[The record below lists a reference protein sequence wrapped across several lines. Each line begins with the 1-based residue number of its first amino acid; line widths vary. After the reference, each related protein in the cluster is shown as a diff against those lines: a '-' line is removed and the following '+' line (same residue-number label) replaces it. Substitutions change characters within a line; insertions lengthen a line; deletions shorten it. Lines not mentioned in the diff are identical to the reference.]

1 MTEHDADIIIVGA
14 GHNSL
19 TAALY
24 LQQAGLKV
32 LLIERSQEPGG
43 AAKSGEILEP
53 GFNHDRFATNIGLF
67 MGSRVYSDFK
77 DELHRNGFD
86 VVAGRQPFSSVFPDR
101 KCIRVYTDPEKTR
114 QEFERYSPNDGRAW
128 SGMISYFGEVAPY
141 LFPMLQMPMPSFKVA
156 KQLWKTYRKLGYN
169 EMADLVRVLIMS
181 PRSFL
186 DERFESPEAK
196 ALLSPWAF
204 HLGLSPDCA
213 GGATFSFLES
223 AADHLNGMALS
234 KGGAGKLI
242 GALVKAVTDRKGE
255 LLLGQA
261 VERILVKNGTAVGV
275 KTAEGRSFSA
285 KRGVVACVTPDQ
297 FIRLVNEKDLP
308 ESFVTKS
315 KNYKFGPGS
324 LMIHF
329 TLDQPLQWEAAEDL
343 SDSAYV
349 HIAPYMSNI
358 AATYSQVVEG
368 LLPSSPLL
376 VVAQQSR
383 IDPTRAP
390 QGKHV
395 LWVQV
400 RAFPGHPKG
409 DSLGQIKVGNWD
421 DMKQAICDRVIEKIA
436 GYAPNIKTIIRKSV
450 VYTPKDLEDE
460 NPNIVGGDMCG
471 GRHHLN
477 QNFVFRPFPGWSR
490 YRTPIK
496 GLYLTG
502 HSTWPGGGLNATS
515 GHLTAVQLLKDK

>member
-1 MTEHDADIIIVGA
+1 MTEHDADIIIIGA

-24 LQQAGLKV
+24 LQQAGMKV
-32 LLIERSQEPGG
+32 LLVERSEVPGG

-67 MGSRVYSDFK
+67 MGSRVYADFK
-77 DELHRNGFD
+77 DELQRNGFE
-86 VVAGRQPFSSVFPDR
+86 VVAGRQPFSSVFPSR

-128 SGMISYFGEVAPY
+128 SNMISYFGSVAPY

-169 EMADLVRVLIMS
+169 EMADLIRVLILS

-223 AADHLNGMALS
+223 AADHVNGMALS

-242 GALVKAVTDRKGE
+242 NAMVKAVQDRKGQF
-255 LLLGQA
+255 LLGQS
-261 VERILVKNGTAVGV
+261 VEKILVDKGRAVGV

-285 KRGVVACVTPDQ
+285 KTGVVACVTPNQ
-297 FIRLVNEKDLP
+297 FIKLVEEKELP
-308 ESFVTKS
+308 QSFVTKS
-315 KNYKFGPGS
+315 KNYQFGPGS
-324 LMIHF
+324 LMIHL

-343 SDSAYV
+343 SDSTYV
-349 HIAPYMSNI
+349 HIAPYMSDI
-358 AATYSQVVEG
+358 AATYAQITEG

-383 IDPTRAP
+383 VDPTRAP

-400 RAFPGHPKG
+400 RAFPAHPKG
-409 DSLGQIKVGNWD
+409 DSLGQIKAENWD
-421 DMKQAICDRVIEKIA
+421 DMKQPICDRIVEKIA
-436 GYAPNIKTIIRKSV
+436 GYAPNIKSIIRKST

-471 GRHHLN
+471 GRHHLD

-490 YRTPIK
+490 YKTPIR

-515 GHLTAVQLLKDK
+515 GHLAAMQLLKDK

>member
-1 MTEHDADIIIVGA
+1 
-14 GHNSL
+14 
-19 TAALY
+19 
-24 LQQAGLKV
+24 
-32 LLIERSQEPGG
+32 
-43 AAKSGEILEP
+43 
-53 GFNHDRFATNIGLF
+53 
-67 MGSRVYSDFK
+67 
-77 DELHRNGFD
+77 
-86 VVAGRQPFSSVFPDR
+86 
-101 KCIRVYTDPEKTR
+101 
-114 QEFERYSPNDGRAW
+114 
-128 SGMISYFGEVAPY
+128 MISYFGEVAPY
-141 LFPMLQMPMPSFKVA
+141 LFPMLQMPMPSYKVA

-169 EMADLVRVLIMS
+169 EMADLIRVLIMS

-242 GALVKAVTDRKGE
+242 GALVEAVKHRKGD

-261 VERILVKNGTAVGV
+261 AVEILVKQGKAVGV
-275 KTAEGRSFSA
+275 KTADGRSLSA
-285 KRGVVACVTPDQ
+285 NKGVVACVTPNQ
-297 FIRLVNEKDLP
+297 FIKLVNEKDLP

-315 KNYKFGPGS
+315 KNFKFGPGS

-329 TLDQPLQWEAAEDL
+329 TLDQPLQWDAAEDL
-343 SDSAYV
+343 SDSSYV

-358 AATYSQVVEG
+358 ACDLCADRGGFASQQ
-368 LLPSSPLL
+368 PSSGEWPSR
-376 VVAQQSR
+376 SR

-400 RAFPGHPKG
+400 RALPSYPKG

-436 GYAPNIKTIIRKSV
+436 GYAPNI
-450 VYTPKDLEDE
+450 ED
-460 NPNIVGGDMCG
+460 
-471 GRHHLN
+471 HHTEERRLH
-477 QNFVFRPFPGWSR
+477 
-490 YRTPIK
+490 T
-496 GLYLTG
+496 
-502 HSTWPGGGLNATS
+502 
-515 GHLTAVQLLKDK
+515 

>member
-1 MTEHDADIIIVGA
+1 MMEHDADIIIIGA

-32 LLIERSQEPGG
+32 LLIERSEVPGG

-67 MGSRVYSDFK
+67 MGSRVYADFK
-77 DELHRNGFD
+77 GELHRNGFD
-86 VVAGRQPFSSVFPDR
+86 VVAGKQPFSSVFPDGE
-101 KCIRVYTDPEKTR
+101 CIRMYTDPEKTR
-114 QEFERYSPNDGRAW
+114 QEFERYSPNDARAW
-128 SGMISYFGEVAPY
+128 AGLISYFGKVAPY
-141 LFPMLQMPMPSFKVA
+141 LFPFLQMPMPSYKAV
-156 KQLWKTYRKLGYN
+156 KQLWKMYRKLGYG
-169 EMADLVRVLIMS
+169 EVSELIRVLIMS

-204 HLGLSPDCA
+204 HLGLGPDCA

-234 KGGAGKLI
+234 KGGVANLI
-242 GALVKAVTDRKGE
+242 NALVKAVKDRG
-255 LLLGQA
+255 GQFLFA
-261 VERILVKNGTAVGV
+261 QPVDEIVVKEGKAAGV
-275 KTAEGRSFSA
+275 KTKDGRSFVS
-285 KRGVVACVTPDQ
+285 KKGVVACVTPNQ
-297 FIRLVNEKDLP
+297 FIRLVNEKELP
-308 ESFVTKS
+308 GDFLVKS
-315 KNYKFGPGS
+315 KNYTFGPGT
-324 LMIHF
+324 LMIHL
-329 TLDQPLQWEAAEDL
+329 TLDEPLKWQAAVDL

-349 HIAPYMSNI
+349 HVAPYMSDI
-358 AATYSQVVEG
+358 ATTYSQAVEG
-368 LLPSSPLL
+368 YLPSSPLL

-383 IDPTRAP
+383 IDPSRAP

-400 RAFPGHPKG
+400 RAFPSQPKA
-409 DSLGQIKVGNWD
+409 DSLGQIKVGSWD
-421 DMKQAICDRVIEKIA
+421 EMKKAISDRIIEKISV
-436 GYAPNIKTIIRKSV
+436 YAPNIKGIVRKSV

-460 NPNIVGGDMCG
+460 NPNIVGGDMVG

-477 QNFVFRPFPGWSR
+477 QNFLFRPFPGWSR

-515 GHLTAVQLLKDK
+515 GHLAAMQLLKDI